1 MKALTPYLIYGV
13 LAFHLGAAVIAFGT
27 MFSDFSGWTLY
38 HAYPFGVLFFAV
50 LWTAIVFG
58 KRWGA
63 FSYFLL
69 VFAELAMK
77 LFFGAFP
84 FGKVFGSILFP
95 VDLLFAFVILLLYKL
110 HFGDRSVRATH

>member
-1 MKALTPYLIYGV
+1 
-13 LAFHLGAAVIAFGT
+13 
-27 MFSDFSGWTLY
+27 MFSDYGGWTLY
-38 HAYPFGVLFFAV
+38 HAYPFGILLFTL

-63 FSYFLL
+63 FAYFLL

-77 LFFGAFP
+77 LFFGVFP

-95 VDLLFAFVILLLYKL
+95 IDLLFAFVILLLYKL
-110 HFGDRSVRATH
+110 HFGDRSVGAAH